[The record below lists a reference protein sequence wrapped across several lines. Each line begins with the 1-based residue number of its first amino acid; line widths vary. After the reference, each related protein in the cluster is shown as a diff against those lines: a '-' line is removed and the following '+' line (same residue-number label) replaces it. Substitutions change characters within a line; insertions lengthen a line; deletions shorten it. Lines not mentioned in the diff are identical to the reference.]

1 MSAVLLLNMLIA
13 MLTTT
18 FERIQHQSDVE
29 WKFARALMFR
39 GYMGGQSYPAPFN
52 LLCHMSIIIFS
63 RMFRLEVLYL
73 WNFKLKHLVVH
84 TYYTVENCDIMP
96 RRIV

>member
-29 WKFARALMFR
+29 WKFARAVMYR

-52 LLCHMSIIIFS
+52 LIWHMMVVFFARIC
-63 RMFRLEVLYL
+63 RLVSLQL
-73 WNFKLKHLVVH
+73 HLAHDGVFFA
-84 TYYTVENCDIMP
+84 
-96 RRIV
+96 RIAG

>member
-1 MSAVLLLNMLIA
+1 MMSAVLLLNMLIA

-29 WKFARALMFR
+29 WKFARAVMYR

-52 LLCHMSIIIFS
+52 LIWHMMVVFFARICRLVSLQLHLAHDGGLLC
-63 RMFRLEVLYL
+63 
-73 WNFKLKHLVVH
+73 
-84 TYYTVENCDIMP
+84 
-96 RRIV
+96 

>member
-52 LLCHMSIIIFS
+52 LLCHMTIIIFS
-63 RMFRLEVLYL
+63 RIFRSVILIRVIILL
-73 WNFKLKHLVVH
+73 LFQKSV
-84 TYYTVENCDIMP
+84 
-96 RRIV
+96 